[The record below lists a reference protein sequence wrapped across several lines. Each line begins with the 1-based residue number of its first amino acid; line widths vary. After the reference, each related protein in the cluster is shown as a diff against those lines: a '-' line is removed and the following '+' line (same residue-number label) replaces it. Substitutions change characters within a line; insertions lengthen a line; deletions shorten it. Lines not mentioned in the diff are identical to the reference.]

1 MDKQQIKK
9 TSKIQWTRWY
19 RFHEIFE
26 YHGPIDFEY
35 KKTNQKIYKYKDLS
49 GPLHTDDGF
58 RLRSMERFSNKNFPL
73 ETPLSKLK
81 CPLSN
86 GDIGCYW
93 IKIKKIN
100 SFDYNY
106 IGRTW
111 ETKNGIRKRLTSH
124 LRELNDLPNDPNGNF
139 KLRDIRG
146 IGEFRKKFKEA
157 SAIIRKKIGN
167 ISDPSLNFFKDYVTI
182 KFIKILPGTKKTE
195 TIERDIAKIEGMALA
210 AYKHNYKDFPNLNS
224 VDETSGLNGFFD

>member
-1 MDKQQIKK
+1 MKK

-19 RFHEIFE
+19 GFHEIFE
-26 YHGPIDFEY
+26 YHGPINFEY

-58 RLRSMERFSNKNFPL
+58 RLRSMGRFSNKKFPL

-93 IKIKKIN
+93 IKIQKTN
-100 SFDYNY
+100 SFEYNY

-111 ETKNGIRKRLTSH
+111 ELKNGIRKRLTSH
-124 LRELNDLPNDPNGNF
+124 LRELSDLPNDINGSF
-139 KLRDIRG
+139 KLKDIRG
-146 IGEFRKKFKEA
+146 IGEFRKKFTEA
-157 SAIIRKKIGN
+157 SIIIRKKIGN
-167 ISDPSLNFFKDYVTI
+167 ISDPSLNFFRDYVTI
-182 KFIKILPGTKKTE
+182 KFIKIPASNKEPEATK
-195 TIERDIAKIEGMALA
+195 RDIAKIEGMALA
-210 AYKHNYKDFPNLNS
+210 AYKHSYKDFPNLNS